1 MKQPRGKVLP
11 LWLQSLRE
19 RQDRALDLA
28 IGDLEFS
35 VSALHIRPGD
45 LVVCTCPG
53 LFTVGQMQAISERV
67 YQVLAKRGI
76 DRQDVLVLS
85 GGMELRNYCRADATG
100 ERIRETATDAE
111 PL

>member
-1 MKQPRGKVLP
+1 
-11 LWLQSLRE
+11 
-19 RQDRALDLA
+19 
-28 IGDLEFS
+28 
-35 VSALHIRPGD
+35 
-45 LVVCTCPG
+45 
-53 LFTVGQMQAISERV
+53 MQAISERV